1 MVDLELQYTL
11 IVSHQHMLTDTS
23 TGATTVLRLTIKGPK
38 WVVAQFLEISTP
50 SPKQL
55 DSSHLLACE
64 VTHPYK
70 NSQPYP
76 LLPRSHSE
84 MAHILSVECFSL

>member
-38 WVVAQFLEISTP
+38 WVVAQFLEISTSLP
-50 SPKQL
+50 Q
-55 DSSHLLACE
+55 DSWNNPPTL
-64 VTHPYK
+64 
-70 NSQPYP
+70 
-76 LLPRSHSE
+76 
-84 MAHILSVECFSL
+84 